1 MSAKILLPNQCM
13 PLHFIYGREDCCLC
27 RAKIEIEELKAEMQ
41 KLSDKLNAKVKD
53 ANKTTWFLCL
63 RMD

>member
-53 ANKTTWFLCL
+53 ANKTT
-63 RMD
+63 